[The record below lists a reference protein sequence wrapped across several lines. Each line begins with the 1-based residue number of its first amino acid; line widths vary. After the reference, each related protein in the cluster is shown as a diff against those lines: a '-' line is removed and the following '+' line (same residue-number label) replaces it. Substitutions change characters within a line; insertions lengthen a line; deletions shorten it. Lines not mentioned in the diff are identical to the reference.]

1 MRNKNS
7 DLSLKSLGKYFLYLG
22 TIGFGGPAA
31 LTQRMEEDLV
41 EEKKWITKDEYI
53 EGFALSQL
61 APGPLAA
68 QMAIYI
74 GWLKYGNLGAA
85 WIGFLFCLPSF
96 LMCIVIGHL
105 YVKYGSLP
113 WIESVFYIAGPA
125 VVAVIV
131 NSSYLLFKKTSKGDS
146 LTIIIWLLSAIFT
159 AFYEEESILLFLIS
173 GISLALIRK
182 YKFKSN
188 VLSLILLPFLFFTSE
203 VKANPEVLTK
213 IAIYFTKAGAFVFGS
228 GLAIVP
234 FLHTGVVQDF
244 NWLNERQFLDAIAV
258 AMITPGPVV
267 ITTAFIGYLVSS
279 FSGASVAA
287 IATFFPCYLITI
299 ICAPFFYKISRN
311 TFVKDAVTGVTVA
324 AVGAIAGACFVIGKR
339 TILDPFAILVAI
351 VSLGLL
357 FKYKVKEPILI
368 LSAAFVG
375 YAFYIV
381 KVSSF

>member
-1 MRNKNS
+1 MNNKN
-7 DLSLKSLGKYFLYLG
+7 LEISLKGLGTYFLYLG

-31 LTQRMEEDLV
+31 LTQRMDEDLV
-41 EEKKWITKDEYI
+41 EEKKWLTKEEYV

-85 WIGFLFCLPSF
+85 WIGLLFCLPSF
-96 LMCIVIGHL
+96 LMCLAIGYL
-105 YVKYGSLP
+105 YVKFGSLP

-131 NSSYLLFKKTSKGDS
+131 NSSYSLFKKTSKEDRF
-146 LTIIIWLLSAIFT
+146 TIFIWFLSAIYT
-159 AFYEEESILLFLIS
+159 AFYEEESILLFMTS
-173 GISLALIRK
+173 GLALALIRRFG
-182 YKFKSN
+182 FKSN
-188 VLSLILLPFLFFTSE
+188 LFFGLYPVLFFASE
-203 VKANPEVLTK
+203 AKANSEVLTK

-234 FLHTGVVQDF
+234 FLHTGVVKDF
-244 NWLNERQFLDAIAV
+244 GWLTERQFLDAIAV

-267 ITTAFIGYLVSS
+267 ITTAFIGYLVSGL
-279 FSGASVAA
+279 SGASVAA

-299 ICAPFFYKISRN
+299 VCAPFFYKISRN
-311 TFVKDAVTGVTVA
+311 KFINDAVTGVTVA

-339 TILDPFAILVAI
+339 TLLDPFAVFAAL

-357 FKYKVKEPILI
+357 LKYKLKEPILI
-368 LSAAFVG
+368 LSAALIG
-375 YAFYIV
+375 YGFYLV
-381 KVSSF
+381 KGNML

>member
-1 MRNKNS
+1 MKNENL
-7 DLSLKSLGKYFLYLG
+7 DISLKSLGNYFLYLG
-22 TIGFGGPAA
+22 AIGFGGPAA

-41 EEKKWITKDEYI
+41 EEKKWISKDEYV

-96 LMCIVIGHL
+96 LMCIAIGYL
-105 YVKYGSLP
+105 YVKFGSLP

-125 VVAVIV
+125 VVAVIA
-131 NSSYLLFKKTSKGDS
+131 NSSYSLFKKTSKGDR
-146 LTIIIWLLSAIFT
+146 LTVIIWLLSAIYT

-173 GISLALIRK
+173 GAILALIRK
-182 YKFKSN
+182 FSIKSN
-188 VLSLILLPFLFFTSE
+188 LLSMSLLPILFFASE
-203 VKANPEVLTK
+203 AKANSEVLTK

-234 FLHTGVVQDF
+234 FLHSGVVKDF
-244 NWLNERQFLDAIAV
+244 GWLTERQFLDAIAV

-267 ITTAFIGYLVSS
+267 ITTAFIGYIVSGL
-279 FSGASVAA
+279 SGAFVAA

-299 ICAPFFYKISRN
+299 ACAPFFYKIARN
-311 TFVKDAVTGVTVA
+311 TFIKDVVTGVTVA

-339 TILDPFAILVAI
+339 TLLDPFAVFAVL

-357 FKYKVKEPILI
+357 LKFKIKEPVLI
-368 LSAAFVG
+368 LGAALIGFAYYFSKGVI
-375 YAFYIV
+375 A
-381 KVSSF
+381 

>member
-1 MRNKNS
+1 MKNEN
-7 DLSLKSLGKYFLYLG
+7 LVISLNNLGNYFLYLG
-22 TIGFGGPAA
+22 SIGFGGPAA

-41 EEKKWITKDEYI
+41 EEKKWLTKEEYV

-96 LMCIVIGHL
+96 LMCLAIGYL
-105 YVKYGSLP
+105 YVKFGSLP

-131 NSSYLLFKKTSKGDS
+131 NSSYSLFKKTSKEDRF
-146 LTIIIWLLSAIFT
+146 TILIWIISAIYT
-159 AFYEEESILLFLIS
+159 AFYEEESVLLFMIS
-173 GISLALIRK
+173 GLALALIRK
-182 YKFKSN
+182 YSIKSN
-188 VLSLILLPFLFFTSE
+188 FLSLSLLPILFFASE
-203 VKANPEVLTK
+203 VKANSEVLTK

-234 FLHTGVVQDF
+234 FLHTGVVKDF
-244 NWLNERQFLDAIAV
+244 GWLTERQFLDAIAV

-267 ITTAFIGYLVSS
+267 ITTAFIGYLVSGL
-279 FSGASVAA
+279 SGATVAA
-287 IATFFPCYLITI
+287 VATFFPCYLITI
-299 ICAPFFYKISRN
+299 ACAPFFYKIARN
-311 TFVKDAVTGVTVA
+311 NFIKDAVTGVTVA

-339 TILDPFAILVAI
+339 TLLDPFAVFASL

-357 FKYKVKEPILI
+357 FKFKIKEPVLI
-368 LSAAFVG
+368 LSAALIG
-375 YAFYIV
+375 YGFFLV
-381 KVSSF
+381 KGSIL

>member
-1 MRNKNS
+1 LKNENL
-7 DLSLKSLGKYFLYLG
+7 DISLESLGKYFLYLG

-41 EEKKWITKDEYI
+41 EEKKWLTKDEYV

-96 LMCIVIGHL
+96 LMCLAIGYV
-105 YVKYGSLP
+105 YVKFGSLP

-125 VVAVIV
+125 VVAVIA
-131 NSSYLLFKKTSKGDS
+131 NSSYSLFKKTSKGDR
-146 LTIIIWLLSAIFT
+146 LTVIIWLLSAIYT

-173 GISLALIRK
+173 GAALALIRK
-182 YKFKSN
+182 FSIKN
-188 VLSLILLPFLFFTSE
+188 NLLSMSLLPILFFASE
-203 VKANPEVLTK
+203 ANANSDVLTK
-213 IAIYFTKAGAFVFGS
+213 IASYFTKAGAFVFGS

-234 FLHTGVVQDF
+234 FLHSGVVKDF
-244 NWLNERQFLDAIAV
+244 GWLTERQFLDAIAV

-267 ITTAFIGYLVSS
+267 ITTAFIGYLVSGL
-279 FSGASVAA
+279 SGASVAA

-299 ICAPFFYKISRN
+299 VCAPFFYKIARN
-311 TFVKDAVTGVTVA
+311 TVIKDAVTGVTVA

-339 TILDPFAILVAI
+339 TLLDPFAVFAAL

-357 FKYKVKEPILI
+357 LKFKIKEPVLI
-368 LSAAFVG
+368 LSAALIGF
-375 YAFYIV
+375 AFYISKGV
-381 KVSSF
+381 MS